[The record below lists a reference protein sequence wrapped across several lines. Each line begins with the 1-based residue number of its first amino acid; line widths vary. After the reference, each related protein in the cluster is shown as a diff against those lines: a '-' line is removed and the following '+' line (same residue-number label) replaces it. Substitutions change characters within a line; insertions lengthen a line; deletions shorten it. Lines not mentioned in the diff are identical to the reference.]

1 MDVGSNGIA
10 TIEIRHNTPYML
22 AAHADIVVSHQWE
35 NELNYLYYDVL
46 YGGYPL
52 VHNSTMLK
60 CGYYFEAFDADSGA
74 EILLDVL
81 RNHDHRADEY
91 REKAKAFLATVGVD
105 YPENIRLY
113 ENALLHLFVN
123 DEC

>member
-1 MDVGSNGIA
+1 MNEIGLLSRPHKA
-10 TIEIRHNTPYML
+10 PSYEIRFIG
-22 AAHADIVVSHQWE
+22 ARS
-35 NELNYLYYDVL
+35 
-46 YGGYPL
+46 
-52 VHNSTMLK
+52 
-60 CGYYFEAFDADSGA
+60 FDADSGA